1 MERCLDAHRQR
12 TLMASANN
20 SQVPTTALGRL
31 AAHYGIEPGFRD
43 ARGKDIVTSP
53 ETQKR
58 LLSAMGVE
66 VNTETDA
73 MLALNCARRAAARS
87 ALPSVV
93 VVRPDA
99 AGRWLDGSHAGFADR
114 CSCGCS
120 ADPLLTRD

>member
-99 AGRWLDGSHAGFADR
+99 AGRCWVTMAMSSQGGR
-114 CSCGCS
+114 IVGEIGN
-120 ADPLLTRD
+120 RR